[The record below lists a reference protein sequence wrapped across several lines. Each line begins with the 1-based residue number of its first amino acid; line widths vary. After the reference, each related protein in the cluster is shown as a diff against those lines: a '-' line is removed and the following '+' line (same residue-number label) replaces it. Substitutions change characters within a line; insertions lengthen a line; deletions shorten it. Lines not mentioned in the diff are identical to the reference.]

1 MQDSEISFLK
11 YFSDVFKLPSLLESA
26 IGMEKAYMLI
36 SCEIGEE
43 HSIYLQ
49 LKEIP
54 EIKDCI
60 ITFGSYDLVVKFE
73 TDTAEEM
80 STIISS
86 RVRKLDKIRST
97 ITLRVTD

>member
-1 MQDSEISFLK
+1 
-11 YFSDVFKLPSLLESA
+11 
-26 IGMEKAYMLI
+26 MEKAYMLI

-60 ITFGSYDLVVKFE
+60 ITYGSYDLVVKFE
-73 TDTAEEM
+73 TNTAEEM
-80 STIISS
+80 NTIISS
-86 RVRKLDKIRST
+86 KIRKLNKIRST